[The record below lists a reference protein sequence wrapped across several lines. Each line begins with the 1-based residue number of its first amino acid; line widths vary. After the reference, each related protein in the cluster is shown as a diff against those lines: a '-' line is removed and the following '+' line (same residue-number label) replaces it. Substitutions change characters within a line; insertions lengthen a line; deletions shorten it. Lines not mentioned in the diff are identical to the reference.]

1 MVKILYVSRPL
12 RWRDLGT
19 RLGQGVHYFFFY
31 WAQTGGEKEE
41 FRSIVLRDESSKDR
55 SGSKILQVKYANSRR
70 GMHNL
75 SVKLFKC
82 FLKVM
87 CKPSLTDNAPT
98 RPFCSYFYSHFPHT
112 LATTRPDE

>member
-1 MVKILYVSRPL
+1 M
-12 RWRDLGT
+12 
-19 RLGQGVHYFFFY
+19 RLGQGVYYFFY
-31 WAQTGGEKEE
+31 WAQTGERKRNLDQL
-41 FRSIVLRDESSKDR
+41 FLRDGSSKDR

-70 GMHNL
+70 GTHNL

-98 RPFCSYFYSHFPHT
+98 RPFCSYFYSHFPCT
-112 LATTRPDE
+112 LAITRPDE